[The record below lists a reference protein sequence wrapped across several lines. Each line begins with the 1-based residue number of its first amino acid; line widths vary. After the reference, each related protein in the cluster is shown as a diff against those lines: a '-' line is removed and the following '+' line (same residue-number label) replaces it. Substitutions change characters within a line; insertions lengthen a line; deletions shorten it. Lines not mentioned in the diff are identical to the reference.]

1 MIWLLLLFTTA
12 FAALAYDAY
21 RMSTLTKEVPFQEI
35 AKSLGLENQYTP
47 FLEQERW
54 KLWNK
59 LYGLGDP
66 NQAFWGWVALSICC
80 ALLALA
86 TFMELI

>member
-1 MIWLLLLFTTA
+1 MIFLLLFFTIA

-21 RMSTLTKEVPFQEI
+21 KMRTLTKEVPFREI

-66 NQAFWGWVALSICC
+66 NQVFWGWVLLSICF
-80 ALLALA
+80 AILTLAKF
-86 TFMELI
+86 TGII